1 MKVKIYGG
9 GCDKCRQLLE
19 NTQAALDVAGI
30 DADIEK
36 VTDMKAIAD
45 VGVLMTPALEIDG
58 KVVSSGRVLSATE
71 ILPLLPE
78 DAQQTSGNCCSCC
91 SCCGDGKSSSS
102 TSCACVETAG
112 DDSAKC
118 CCGKTSSPGKRLFVY
133 LLLTLA
139 AAVVAI
145 LLVRRWG

>member
-9 GCDKCRQLLE
+9 GCEKCRQLLE

-45 VGVLMTPALEIDG
+45 AGVLMTPALEIDG

-78 DAQQTSGNCCSCC
+78 DAQQPSENCCSCC
-91 SCCGDGKSSSS
+91 SCCGNGKSSSAS
-102 TSCACVETAG
+102 CVETAG

-118 CCGKTSSPGKRLFVY
+118 CCGKTSSPGKRLLVY

-139 AAVVAI
+139 AVIVAI

>member
-45 VGVLMTPALEIDG
+45 AGVLMTPAWEIEG

-71 ILPLLPE
+71 ILPLFPE
-78 DAQQTSGNCCSCC
+78 DAQQTSDNCCSCC
-91 SCCGDGKSSSS
+91 SCRGDGKSSSA
-102 TSCACVETAG
+102 SCACAETAS
-112 DDSAKC
+112 DSSAKC
-118 CCGKTSSPGKRLFVY
+118 CCGKTSSPGKRLLVY
-133 LLLTLA
+133 LLLTV
-139 AAVVAI
+139 AAVAVAI

>member
-1 MKVKIYGG
+1 MKVKIFGG
-9 GCDKCRQLLE
+9 GCDKCSKLLE

-30 DADIEK
+30 NAEIEK

-45 VGVLMTPALEIDG
+45 AGVLMTPALEIDG

-78 DAQQTSGNCCSCC
+78 DAQQTSENCCSCC
-91 SCCGDGKSSSS
+91 SCCGNGKSSSAS
-102 TSCACVETAG
+102 CVETAG

-118 CCGKTSSPGKRLFVY
+118 CCGKTSSPGKRLLVY

-139 AAVVAI
+139 AVVVAI
-145 LLVRRWG
+145 LLVRKWG

>member
-45 VGVLMTPALEIDG
+45 AGVLMTPALEIEG

-71 ILPLLPE
+71 ILPLFPE
-78 DAQQTSGNCCSCC
+78 DAQQTSDNCCSCC
-91 SCCGDGKSSSS
+91 SCRGDGKSSSA
-102 TSCACVETAG
+102 SCACAETAS
-112 DDSAKC
+112 DSSAKC
-118 CCGKTSSPGKRLFVY
+118 CCGKTSSPGKRLLVY

-139 AAVVAI
+139 AVAVAI

>member
-45 VGVLMTPALEIDG
+45 AGVLMTPALEIEG

-71 ILPLLPE
+71 ILPLFPE
-78 DAQQTSGNCCSCC
+78 DAQQTSDNCCSCC
-91 SCCGDGKSSSS
+91 SCRGDGKSSSA
-102 TSCACVETAG
+102 SCIETAD

-118 CCGKTSSPGKRLFVY
+118 CCDKTSSHGKRLLVY

-139 AAVVAI
+139 AVAVAI